1 MTQIEEIKSR
11 LDIVEVVK
19 DYIPLKQA
27 GGNWRANCPF
37 HQEKSPSFMVSK
49 DKQIWHCFGCNDGGD
64 VITFVQKYESLD
76 FIGAL
81 RLLADKAGIVLE
93 QSAAVGPST
102 EEKNDLWNINKA
114 ARDFWHRRLLA
125 QTPEAEKTR
134 DYLTK
139 RGVLPETIQQWGL
152 GLSGSGWDELHTFLA
167 AQGFKDDLLVRSGL
181 VSRKED
187 RYFDRFRERL
197 MFPIC
202 DVQSKVVG
210 FTARTLA
217 KIVFGVDEFGGKYI
231 NSPQTPIYNKSLL
244 LYGFDFAKLDIKK
257 KDYVIVVE
265 GNMDVIMSHQMGI
278 KNVVAVSG
286 TALTG
291 EQLRLIK
298 RFTNNIILA
307 FDSDAAGS
315 QALYKS
321 GVMSANDFD
330 MNVKALV
337 LAGAKDPADIILQ
350 NPDEWKEN
358 IKKSVPII
366 DFYFDEILKR
376 VDLNRADH
384 KKIAI
389 KKLLEIMS
397 PIKNAV
403 ERHHYLHRLSE
414 RLDISVQL
422 LDEQLKKVASASP
435 DRLES
440 QSSAP
445 QATVDPGNRLAR
457 GFLAIIAAWPEG
469 LSEAIN
475 KVEPEVLPEI
485 WQDLY
490 KQLIIYYTK
499 NQSTDFQAFT
509 TSLNEAQSRLWS
521 EVVHIA
527 GDQYSDLS
535 AKDLNL
541 ELQNV
546 VPRLKVRWLKEKM
559 RLLSQA
565 IEAAEATGDKVQLDK
580 LTLEFTQVSSHLAS
594 YLL

>member
-27 GGNWRANCPF
+27 GTNWRANCPF

-64 VITFVQKYESLD
+64 VITFVQKYEGLD

-81 RLLADKAGIVLE
+81 RLLADKAGVVLE
-93 QSAAVGPST
+93 NVSTTGPST
-102 EEKNDLWNINKA
+102 EEKNDLWQVNQEA
-114 ARDFWHRRLLA
+114 AGFWQQHL
-125 QTPEAEKTR
+125 QTETPESTKTK

-139 RGVLPETIQQWGL
+139 RGIKPETIQQWGL
-152 GLSGSGWDELHTFLA
+152 GLSGSGWDELYKYLKGK
-167 AQGFKDDLLVRSGL
+167 GFNDDLLVRSGL
-181 VSRKED
+181 VSHKD
-187 RYFDRFRERL
+187 ARYFDRFRERL
-197 MFPIC
+197 MFPIA
-202 DVQSKVVG
+202 DIQGKIAG

-231 NSPQTPIYNKSLL
+231 NSPQTPIYNKSFL
-244 LYGFDFAKLDIKK
+244 LYGLDQAKQDIKK

-321 GVMSANDFD
+321 GVVSANDFD

-350 NPDEWKEN
+350 NPDDWKEN
-358 IKKSVPII
+358 IKKSVPIV
-366 DFYFDEILKR
+366 DFYFEEILRR
-376 VDLNRADH
+376 VDLSRADH

-389 KKLLEIMS
+389 KKLLEIMA

-403 ERHHYLHRLSE
+403 ERDHYLRQLAT
-414 RLDISVQL
+414 RLDISAQVLADQLIKVQ
-422 LDEQLKKVASASP
+422 QAAPAPTPTPVSSAAKAQDP
-435 DRLES
+435 GDRLA
-440 QSSAP
+440 Q
-445 QATVDPGNRLAR
+445 
-457 GFLAIIAAWPEG
+457 GFLAVVAAWPEG
-469 LSEAIN
+469 LSGAID
-475 KVEPEVLPEI
+475 KVEPEVLPEP

-490 KQLIIYYTK
+490 KRLIIYYTK
-499 NQSTDFQAFT
+499 NQSTDFQSFIAG
-509 TSLNEAQSRLWS
+509 LDEIQSRLWS
-521 EVVHIA
+521 QVVHIA
-527 GDQYSDLS
+527 GDQYADLT
-535 AKDLNL
+535 AKDLEQ
-541 ELQNV
+541 ELQSLI
-546 VPRLKVRWLKEKM
+546 PRLKVRWLKDKM
-559 RLLSQA
+559 RLVSQA
-565 IEAAEATGDKVQLDK
+565 IEAAEATGDRQELDR
-580 LTLEFTQVSSHLAS
+580 LTLEFTQISSHLAS

>member
-64 VITFVQKYESLD
+64 VITFVQKYEGLD

-81 RLLADKAGIVLE
+81 RLLADKAGVVLE
-93 QSAAVGPST
+93 NVTTSGPST
-102 EEKNDLWNINKA
+102 EEKNDLWQVNQEA
-114 ARDFWHRRLLA
+114 SGFWQKHLQA
-125 QTPEAEKTR
+125 ETPESNKTKE
-134 DYLTK
+134 YLTK
-139 RGVLPETIQQWGL
+139 RGIKPETIKQWGL
-152 GLSGSGWDELHTFLA
+152 GLSGSGWNELYSYLKGK
-167 AQGFKDDLLVRSGL
+167 GFSDDLLVRSGL
-181 VSRKED
+181 VSHKD
-187 RYFDRFRERL
+187 ARYFDRFRERL
-197 MFPIC
+197 MFPIA
-202 DVQSKVVG
+202 DIQGKIAG

-217 KIVFGVDEFGGKYI
+217 KIVFAADEFGGKYI
-231 NSPQTPIYNKSLL
+231 NSPQTPIYNKSFL
-244 LYGFDFAKLDIKK
+244 LYGLDQAKQDIKK

-321 GVMSANDFD
+321 GVVSANDFD

-350 NPDEWKEN
+350 NPDDWKAN

-366 DFYFDEILKR
+366 DFYFEEILRR
-376 VDLNRADH
+376 VDLARADH

-389 KKLLEIMS
+389 KKLLEIMA

-403 ERHHYLHRLSE
+403 ERDHYLRQLAT
-414 RLDISVQL
+414 RLDISAQVLSDQLIKIQQATPIQVVTPTSTAAKVQ
-422 LDEQLKKVASASP
+422 DP
-435 DRLES
+435 GDRLAE
-440 QSSAP
+440 
-445 QATVDPGNRLAR
+445 
-457 GFLAIIAAWPEG
+457 GFLAVVAAWPEG
-469 LSEAIN
+469 LSAAID
-475 KVEPEVLPEI
+475 KVEPEVLPEP

-490 KQLIIYYTK
+490 KRLIIYYTK
-499 NQSTDFQAFT
+499 NQSTDFQTFIT
-509 TSLNEAQSRLWS
+509 TLDDVQSRLWS
-521 EVVHIA
+521 QVVHIA
-527 GDQYSDLS
+527 SDQYTDLT
-535 AKDLNL
+535 AKDLDQ
-541 ELQNV
+541 ELQLL
-546 VPRLKVRWLKEKM
+546 VPRLKVRWLKDKM
-559 RLLSQA
+559 RLVSQA
-565 IEAAEATGDKVQLDK
+565 IEAAEATGDRQELDR
-580 LTLEFTQVSSHLAS
+580 LTLEFTQISSHLAS